1 MSSALALLL
10 SAACICADTRV
21 RLYTVLLQHV
31 RGLQV
36 DRERS
41 ARRVQVQAFMFGS
54 VPLKTYLPDGD
65 IDMAVFQSHGPSV
78 RDSWTTKLG
87 AVLEAEARSQST
99 RFRVKDMQVI
109 HAEVRRAAGPAA
121 WVRARV
127 RSAQSMSGSRARAAV
142 PQRWMGSRLIGSWS
156 SASALDR

>member
-1 MSSALALLL
+1 M
-10 SAACICADTRV
+10 
-21 RLYTVLLQHV
+21 
-31 RGLQV
+31 
-36 DRERS
+36 
-41 ARRVQVQAFMFGS
+41 RRAQVQAFMFGS

-99 RFRVKDMQVI
+99 RFRVKDVQVI

-121 WVRARV
+121 WCMFAGMCRLRAVSSIMRGPLARGAV
-127 RSAQSMSGSRARAAV
+127 LERWTGSSLSG
-142 PQRWMGSRLIGSWS
+142 
-156 SASALDR
+156 